1 MFGYI
6 QFKLKIWFKY
16 LNNRVK
22 NYEMYQEEELVL
34 KKELLKQGRLYILK
48 MMIFLNSILN
58 LGKVDITTS
67 GYNIYIKY
75 SYEGIRDFSN

>member
-1 MFGYI
+1 
-6 QFKLKIWFKY
+6 
-16 LNNRVK
+16 
-22 NYEMYQEEELVL
+22 
-34 KKELLKQGRLYILK
+34 
-48 MMIFLNSILN
+48 MIFLNSILN